1 MKLSDDRVNH
11 LSHVI
16 ADALAAD
23 ERVEFLEVWNKVRL
37 RIKRSIIGVLQDD
50 EEMERRAE
58 AKVRGLRRDVR
69 EGSPEW
75 DVLLRQFYREEV
87 ERLRALR

>member
-11 LSHVI
+11 LSHAI

-23 ERVEFLEVWNKVRL
+23 ERVEFLEVWDKVRL
-37 RIKRSIIGVLQDD
+37 RVKRSIVQVLRHD

-58 AKVRGLRRDVR
+58 AKVRSLRRGVH

-75 DVLLRQFYREEV
+75 DVLRRQFYREEI